1 MRLKALNFRL
11 MIIMIE
17 LELKGFDFE
26 KTFDVWQ
33 RFQRRA
39 K

>member
-1 MRLKALNFRL
+1 MKRKALNFHL

-26 KTFDVWQ
+26 KSFDV
-33 RFQRRA
+33 
-39 K
+39 